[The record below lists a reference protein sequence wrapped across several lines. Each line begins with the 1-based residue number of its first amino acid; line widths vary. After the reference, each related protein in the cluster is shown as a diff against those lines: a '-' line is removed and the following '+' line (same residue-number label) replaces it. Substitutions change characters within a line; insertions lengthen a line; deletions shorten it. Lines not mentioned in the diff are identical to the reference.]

1 MKRLIVIAAIVVLSV
16 MGCSR
21 EEKTEKAE
29 AKKAPPPKH
38 AAVKEKTSYEI
49 PEEDKTLIARINGA
63 PIYKED
69 LGGERLGKL
78 INMEILYIEGLRRG
92 IDKSPKVKDLPEDR
106 KKMKII
112 DTLKSDLM
120 RTMPKPRDV
129 TKEEAMKY
137 YNENEAKYTN
147 VIAKQIIVSDKT
159 LAEEIRKKADAGG
172 DLDNIAAEYAKAGK
186 ELTVNPKKVRKKEES
201 IFAKLEV
208 GAVSPV
214 REKGEQFEILQ
225 ISELRKKPFKQA
237 YKAITRNITGKKNRA
252 AAKKMLDRFVEENN
266 ISIEIIEEE

>member
-1 MKRLIVIAAIVVLSV
+1 MKRLIAIAAIVVLSV
-16 MGCSR
+16 MGCSKG
-21 EEKTEKAE
+21 EKEKTE
-29 AKKAPPPKH
+29 AKKAQPPKQ
-38 AAVKEKTSYEI
+38 AAVKKKTSYEI

-69 LGGERLGKL
+69 LRGERLGKL
-78 INMEILYIEGLRRG
+78 ITMEILYIEGLRRG
-92 IDKSPKVKDLPEDR
+92 IDKSPKVKDLPEEQ
-106 KKMKII
+106 KKTKII

-129 TKEEAMKY
+129 TRKEAMKY

-159 LAEEIRKKADAGG
+159 LAEEIREKAVAGG
-172 DLDNIAAEYAKAGK
+172 DLDKIAAEYAKAGK
-186 ELTVNPKKVRKKEES
+186 ELTVNPKNVRKKEEG
-201 IFAKLEV
+201 IFAKFEV

-252 AAKKMLDRFVEENN
+252 TAKKMLDRFVEENN
-266 ISIEIIEEE
+266 ISIEIIQEG